1 MSQEELRRQRGFCVG
16 QPQSPSWNTK
26 LACVPFLER
35 TLSTVRLFPYVCSP
49 AVATAFMDQQVT
61 RLTLKPALSS
71 PNSSEVDDA
80 DGVGDKALSASTGWS
95 FSGLPAL
102 LRVRLVLLPCY

>member
-1 MSQEELRRQRGFCVG
+1 M
-16 QPQSPSWNTK
+16 
-26 LACVPFLER
+26 
-35 TLSTVRLFPYVCSP
+35 
-49 AVATAFMDQQVT
+49 T